1 MPKDPSLRT
10 QDSGLRTVT
19 GLRTRIDEH
28 VDRFLNYLAAEKGL
42 AANSLAAYGRD
53 LAAFV
58 DHLER
63 RRVAQVQAILPGDV
77 VSFLDGLQRRGLA
90 ARSRARMLAAV
101 RGLFAFLVREDIL

>member
-1 MPKDPSLRT
+1 MPTRPLRTRDSLRT
-10 QDSGLRTVT
+10 QASGLRTD
-19 GLRTRIDEH
+19 IDEQ

-77 VSFLDGLQRRGLA
+77 VSFLDGLQRRCRV
-90 ARSRARMLAAV
+90 ARAPGARAGGGGGPVALLLPRAS
-101 RGLFAFLVREDIL
+101 